1 MNYPNPFS
9 ETTTFKFNNGY
20 EGEPLEMSLN
30 IYDLRGKIIYSIEK
44 NYEVSPP
51 VIDNLS
57 WNGKDLNGYALSQGI
72 YIYKLHVRNKSNNRT
87 EIIHS
92 KLLKLR

>member
-1 MNYPNPFS
+1 M
-9 ETTTFKFNNGY
+9 EKTK
-20 EGEPLEMSLN
+20 ELLN
-30 IYDLRGKIIYSIEK
+30 I
-44 NYEVSPP
+44 
-51 VIDNLS
+51 IDNLS

>member
-1 MNYPNPFS
+1 MI
-9 ETTTFKFNNGY
+9 Y
-20 EGEPLEMSLN
+20 EEKLFILECSST
-30 IYDLRGKIIYSIEK
+30 SI
-44 NYEVSPP
+44 SG
-51 VIDNLS
+51 
-57 WNGKDLNGYALSQGI
+57 WNGKDLNGYTLSQGI

>member
-1 MNYPNPFS
+1 MRENLL
-9 ETTTFKFNNGY
+9 KC
-20 EGEPLEMSLN
+20 LN
-30 IYDLRGKIIYSIEK
+30 IYDLRGKIVYSIEK

-72 YIYKLHVRNKSNNRT
+72 YIYKLHVRNKSNNRI